1 MSTVQSDSIREL
13 LALPHF
19 EVVCR
24 LHLSAQ
30 SEVFTRTTNT
40 SFDTHDMKYE
50 QEYAKHLLAKKDA
63 VYTHE
68 WQLDGIL
75 CYPQSKRIMHSFPTF
90 LSEDAKIW
98 RCVYLGKDP
107 LCIRHAGAMQL
118 CPRQLY
124 VEICESMGLTTLQ
137 SLPLINKST
146 QD

>member
-1 MSTVQSDSIREL
+1 MSTVQTDSIREL

-24 LHLSAQ
+24 LHLSVQ

-40 SFDTHDMKYE
+40 IFDTHDMNYE
-50 QEYAKHLLAKKDA
+50 QDYAKHLLTKKG

-68 WQLDGIL
+68 WQLEGIL

-90 LSEDAKIW
+90 LSEDGEIW
-98 RCVYLGKDP
+98 RSTFAEP
-107 LCIRHAGAMQL
+107 LCIRHSGAMQL

-124 VEICESMGLTTLQ
+124 VEIYESMGLPTPKG
-137 SLPLINKST
+137 LPLDINST

>member
-1 MSTVQSDSIREL
+1 MATVQSNSIREL

-68 WQLDGIL
+68 WQLEGIL

-90 LSEDAKIW
+90 LSGDGKIW
-98 RCVYLGKDP
+98 RSTFAEP
-107 LCIRHAGAMQL
+107 LCIRRAGAMQL

-124 VEICESMGLTTLQ
+124 VEIYESMGLPSLQ
-137 SLPLINKST
+137 SLSLVNILP

>member
-50 QEYAKHLLAKKDA
+50 QTQAKELLASRER

-68 WQLDGIL
+68 WQLEGIL

-90 LSEDAKIW
+90 LSKDAKIW
-98 RCVYLGKDP
+98 ELPHEKP
-107 LCIRHAGAMQL
+107 LRIRRAGAMQL

-124 VEICESMGLTTLQ
+124 VEIYESMGLPSLQ
-137 SLPLINKST
+137 SLSLINILP

>member
-13 LALPHF
+13 LVLPHF

-50 QEYAKHLLAKKDA
+50 QEYAKHLLTKKDA

-68 WQLDGIL
+68 WQLEGIL
-75 CYPQSKRIMHSFPTF
+75 CYPQSKRIMHSIPTF
-90 LSEDAKIW
+90 L
-98 RCVYLGKDP
+98 
-107 LCIRHAGAMQL
+107 
-118 CPRQLY
+118 
-124 VEICESMGLTTLQ
+124 
-137 SLPLINKST
+137 
-146 QD
+146 